1 MQVDSNAIIRLNNNI
16 EAVNPSDNSFEIM
29 EDVKTSNSTFEMK
42 ETVNPGNISLG
53 DVKNRHL
60 YVMLS
65 MTGTPLSRAIRFST
79 KEPYSHCS
87 ISLDRELHEMYS
99 FGRLIKWTMIFA
111 GLVHEVP
118 DRNVYRLYEHTLCA
132 IYEVDV
138 TEEQYKEAKEYLKRL
153 WNRRKYLS
161 YNTPGLVLARFNR
174 YPAIPN
180 SYYCS
185 QFVGLVLQH
194 IGVNFTEKSYRAV
207 RPNDFR
213 NNPNLKLVCEG
224 ELRDYWNMY
233 CISDGFTP
241 Y

>member
-1 MQVDSNAIIRLNNNI
+1 MVTIKGTVMENYIEPDFRKLEENKDEVVYNNI
-16 EAVNPSDNSFEIM
+16 TVGE
-29 EDVKTSNSTFEMK
+29 VKSRK
-42 ETVNPGNISLG
+42 
-53 DVKNRHL
+53 L
-60 YVMLS
+60 YIVLS
-65 MTGTPLSRAIRFST
+65 MTGTPLSRAIRLST

-87 ISLDRELHEMYS
+87 ISLDEQLHEMYS

-111 GLVHEVP
+111 GLVHEIP
-118 DRNVYRLYEHTLCA
+118 DRNVYRLYEHTLCS
-132 IYEVDV
+132 IYEVEV
-138 TEEQYKEAKEYLKRL
+138 TEEQYKEAREFLKRL

-161 YNTPGLVLARFNR
+161 YNAPGLILARFNR

-185 QFVGLVLQH
+185 QFVALVLQH
-194 IGVNFTEKSYRAV
+194 CGVEFTDKNYRSV

-213 NNPNLKLVCEG
+213 NTQVFKRIYEG